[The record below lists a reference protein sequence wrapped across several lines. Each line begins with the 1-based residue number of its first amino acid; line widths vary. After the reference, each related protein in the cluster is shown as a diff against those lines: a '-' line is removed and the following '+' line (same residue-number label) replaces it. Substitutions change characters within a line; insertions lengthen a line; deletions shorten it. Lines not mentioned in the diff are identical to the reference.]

1 MELTTKILDHVIIF
15 WDGSKIFVTKGQ
27 NDQISQKR
35 RNGEKSFSI
44 DDCSYDC
51 KGVNK
56 QLTLKQFYDQYP
68 DQMPETRPQ
77 LNVEEVKPMSLD
89 EQAKHNQAVRN
100 GLIQGLEREIAIAEA
115 RGEDRTAARA
125 ILESYKKGRANEH
138 NNSNY
143 WVKVVEKYKNKTRNE
158 SEESHYQFA
167 LKKSKNNLF
176 A

>member
-15 WDGSKIFVTKGQ
+15 WDGSKKFITQGQHDFLVQNSDGTKKTFPLDNQ
-27 NDQISQKR
+27 LY
-35 RNGEKSFSI
+35 SFSSI
-44 DDCSYDC
+44 S
-51 KGVNK
+51 KL
-56 QLTLKQFYDQYP
+56 LTLKEFYDQYP

-143 WVKVVEKYKNKTRNE
+143 WVKVVEKYKNKARNE